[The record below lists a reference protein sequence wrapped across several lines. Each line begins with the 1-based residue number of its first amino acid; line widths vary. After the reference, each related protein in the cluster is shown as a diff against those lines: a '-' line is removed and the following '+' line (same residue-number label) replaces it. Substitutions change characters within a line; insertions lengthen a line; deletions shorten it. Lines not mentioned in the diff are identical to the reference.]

1 MPEIAPKSI
10 AVLGAGITGLTAAH
24 RLAKQGHRV
33 RVFEQQNR
41 IGGAIGTDIID
52 GWLCERGPNSM
63 LANDP
68 SVMALIHELGLS
80 DECVKANPLARK
92 RYIVRGGKPVATP
105 SSPLSL
111 ITTPLF
117 SFRAKIGLIRE
128 LFRRPYQRP
137 DDVSLA
143 QFIEDHFDR
152 EIVDYALTPFIGG
165 VYAGDPS
172 QLSARHAFPT
182 LWESEQSRGSIIRG
196 LIAKMSKR
204 GKIKNAPPPRVGII
218 SFHRGLQTLTETL
231 AASLPSDAL
240 SLDTEVS
247 QITRNGSWNVTW
259 KHDGGEHTEGFDVVV
274 SALPASGLAEL
285 QVGASDDRP
294 LATLKDLLHPP
305 VDSLVLGYRREQI
318 SHALDGFGML
328 VPAVEKRSVLG
339 VLFSSSLFAGR
350 TPGGHASLTVMVG
363 GTRQPELTGLDTD
376 ELLRRIQPDLR
387 DLLGVEGDPVFRRH
401 QSWPRAIPQ
410 YNLGHGRFLDAIAAC
425 EQQNQGLFIGG
436 QVRDGIALPA
446 CISAGEKLAARAIE
460 S

>member
-1 MPEIAPKSI
+1 VPEIAPKSI

-204 GKIKNAPPPRVGII
+204 GKIKKAPPPVSG
-218 SFHRGLQTLTETL
+218 SFHFT
-231 AASLPSDAL
+231 
-240 SLDTEVS
+240 
-247 QITRNGSWNVTW
+247 
-259 KHDGGEHTEGFDVVV
+259 
-274 SALPASGLAEL
+274 
-285 QVGASDDRP
+285 
-294 LATLKDLLHPP
+294 
-305 VDSLVLGYRREQI
+305 
-318 SHALDGFGML
+318 
-328 VPAVEKRSVLG
+328 AVC
-339 VLFSSSLFAGR
+339 
-350 TPGGHASLTVMVG
+350 
-363 GTRQPELTGLDTD
+363 
-376 ELLRRIQPDLR
+376 
-387 DLLGVEGDPVFRRH
+387 RH
-401 QSWPRAIPQ
+401 
-410 YNLGHGRFLDAIAAC
+410 
-425 EQQNQGLFIGG
+425 
-436 QVRDGIALPA
+436 
-446 CISAGEKLAARAIE
+446 
-460 S
+460 